1 MDQLSEK
8 VATYQQRVKDF
19 MVQAHGWCTAHGLRV
34 EETPTHVLESY
45 TPKYEAR
52 SIRILTVD
60 SDIPIA
66 EVLPTGSAIIGA
78 HGRIDLR
85 GRLAR
90 HAFLYQTGKGP
101 GIGITTTAADGTISH
116 EAPTPIYSG
125 IDGDGWYWYEASIRK
140 AKRVDE
146 ALFLDLIT
154 DVSDY
159 EFQ

>member
-1 MDQLSEK
+1 MDQFREK
-8 VATYQQRVKDF
+8 VATYQQRVRDF
-19 MVQAHGWCTAHGLRV
+19 MDQARGWCTAHGLRV
-34 EETPTHVLESY
+34 DESPTYVLESY
-45 TPKYEAR
+45 APQYEAR
-52 SIRILTVD
+52 SMRILTAD

-66 EVLPTGSAIIGA
+66 ELLPTGSAIIGA
-78 HGRIDLR
+78 QGRIDLK

-90 HAFLYQTGKGP
+90 HALLYQTGRGP
-101 GIGITTTAADGTISH
+101 GIGITATTADGTVSR
-116 EAPTPIYSG
+116 EAPTPIYPG

-154 DVSDY
+154 DVSDH

>member
-1 MDQLSEK
+1 MDQLQEK
-8 VATYQQRVKDF
+8 VATYQQRVRAF
-19 MVQAHGWCTAHGLRV
+19 ITLARGWCTAHGLRV
-34 EETPTHVLESY
+34 DEIATHVFESY
-45 TPKYEAR
+45 APKYEA
-52 SIRILTVD
+52 SSMRILTGD

-66 EVLPTGSAIIGA
+66 ELLPTGSAIIGA
-78 HGRIDLR
+78 QGRIDLT

-90 HAFLYQTGKGP
+90 HAFLYQVGKGP
-101 GIGITTTAADGTISH
+101 GIAIPTMTGDGTVPR
-116 EAPTPIYSG
+116 ETPTPIYSG

-154 DVSDY
+154 DVSDH